1 MPIRTDVAEALA
13 PWLAARLGV
22 DEVVVDEVRRHAEGW
37 SWQTWTLAASWKPS
51 GGGDEERRGLAV
63 RIEPE
68 DGLLAPYDIDGQFAL
83 HRAVLD
89 RSDVPMADL
98 YWLERDPSV
107 LGMPFYVM
115 ERVEGVVP
123 VQWRGDDPEV
133 FPTPEARRD
142 IGHQFVDI
150 EAQIHG
156 IDWAGAGLDS
166 LPGARHARRGA
177 RGRDRTVGALLPR
190 FRCWWSCPSSNAAV
204 AWLKAN
210 LASSG
215 RLTLCHGDYRI
226 GNFMV
231 RDGRIVAVFDWEL
244 AHIGDPVEDIAYSG
258 LPLFRG
264 RNPDAVAPAAA
275 GGVLRALRGADR
287 RCGSTPEVFHFWTVL
302 GLVKA
307 TASHI
312 RATRAYEDRRTD
324 DVRLAAMG
332 HQALYVLRHLV
343 NELGLRTS

>member
-1 MPIRTDVAEALA
+1 VPIRTDVAGALA
-13 PWLAARLGV
+13 PWLADRLET
-22 DEVVVDEVRRHAEGW
+22 DEVVIDDVRRHAEGW
-37 SWQTWTLAASWKPS
+37 SWQTWTMTATWNPA

-98 YWLERDPSV
+98 YWLERDSAI

-115 ERVEGVVP
+115 ERVDGVVP

-133 FPTPEARRD
+133 FPTDEARRD

-150 EAQIHG
+150 EARIHA
-156 IDWAGAGLDS
+156 IDWQAAGLTS
-166 LPGARHARRGA
+166 LPGSRHPDEAPGA
-177 RGRDRTVGALLPR
+177 EIERWERYYRDSVLVELPVV
-190 FRCWWSCPSSNAAV
+190 NAAV
-204 AWLKAN
+204 AWLRAN
-210 LASSG
+210 PACSG

-231 RDGRIVAVFDWEL
+231 RDGRIVAIFDWEL

-264 RNPDAVAPAAA
+264 RNPMLSQLLPAEEFFARYEERT
-275 GGVLRALRGADR
+275 GLRVE
-287 RCGSTPEVFHFWTVL
+287 PEVFHFWTVL
-302 GLVKA
+302 GLLKA

-312 RATRAYEDRRTD
+312 RATRAYEDRRAD

-343 NELGLRTS
+343 NELGLRGTE

>member
-1 MPIRTDVAEALA
+1 VAEALA
-13 PWLAARLGV
+13 PWLAARVGA
-22 DEVVVDEVRRHAEGW
+22 DEVVVDDVRRHAEGW
-37 SWQTWTLAASWKPS
+37 SWQTWTMTASWKPA
-51 GGGDEERRGLAV
+51 GGDEGGDEERRGVAV

-68 DGLLAPYDIDGQFAL
+68 DGLLAPYDIEGQFAL

-89 RSDVPMADL
+89 RSEVPMADL

-142 IGHQFVDI
+142 LGHQFVDI

-156 IDWAGAGLDS
+156 IDWAAAGLDA
-166 LPGARHARRGA
+166 LPGARRAEDAALTEIERWERYY
-177 RGRDRTVGALLPR
+177 RDSVLIELPVV
-190 FRCWWSCPSSNAAV
+190 NAAV

-210 LASSG
+210 AVSSG
-215 RLTLCHGDYRI
+215 RLVLCHGDYRI

-231 RDGRIVAVFDWEL
+231 RDGRIVAIFDWEL
-244 AHIGDPVEDIAYSG
+244 AHIGDPIEDIAYSG
-258 LPLFRG
+258 SPLFRG
-264 RNPDAVAPAAA
+264 RNPMLSHLLPPEEYFDRYEERT
-275 GGVLRALRGADR
+275 GLRVE
-287 RCGSTPEVFHFWTVL
+287 PEVFRFWTVL
-302 GLVKA
+302 GMVKQ

-332 HQALYVLRHLV
+332 HQSLYVLRHIV
-343 NELGLRTS
+343 NELGMRAGMSP

>member
-22 DEVVVDEVRRHAEGW
+22 DEVVVDEIRRHAEGW
-37 SWQTWTLAASWKPS
+37 SWQTWTLAAGWKPS

-166 LPGARHARRGA
+166 LPGARHAGEAPATEIERWERYY
-177 RGRDRTVGALLPR
+177 RDSVLVELPVI
-190 FRCWWSCPSSNAAV
+190 NAAV

-210 LASSG
+210 VASSG

-244 AHIGDPVEDIAYSG
+244 AHISDPVEDIAYSG

-264 RNPDAVAPAAA
+264 RNPMLSHLLPPEDYFERYEQRT
-275 GGVLRALRGADR
+275 GVRVE
-287 RCGSTPEVFHFWTVL
+287 PEVFHFWTVL

-312 RATRAYEDRRTD
+312 RGTRAYEDRRTD

-343 NELGLRTS
+343 NELGLRSS